1 MEVIRGTF
9 YEFHSE
15 RVISRPGQP
24 LDTRGGI
31 EVGPVIS
38 REVALQHVKAG
49 HDVYTLNS
57 EDAYRLALQVTH
69 GKPVQEVPHHPRQAS
84 PTGRMDVYFRH
95 YHPGGDHEQFG
106 HIFFGRRGE
115 KYVPRVRSA

>member
-9 YEFHSE
+9 YEFHAE

-38 REVALQHVKAG
+38 REVALQHV
-49 HDVYTLNS
+49 S
-57 EDAYRLALQVTH
+57 
-69 GKPVQEVPHHPRQAS
+69 
-84 PTGRMDVYFRH
+84 
-95 YHPGGDHEQFG
+95 
-106 HIFFGRRGE
+106 
-115 KYVPRVRSA
+115 